1 MSALPP
7 KADMSSA
14 TLDVRFGPIADIRH
28 IKRLLRVV
36 KDNAD
41 RMAHTAADAAD
52 AVAEIDPISAFRSL
66 YRPVVYREGDRIAFT
81 QRDYFGP
88 ALHSRTLF
96 SQDKL
101 SAGEVAFG
109 LGKEDCDLQRE
120 GEVAV

>member
-1 MSALPP
+1 F
-7 KADMSSA
+7 
-14 TLDVRFGPIADIRH
+14 VH
-28 IKRLLRVV
+28 IERLLRVV

-66 YRPVVYREGDRIAFT
+66 YRPVVYREGNRIAFT

-88 ALHSRTLF
+88 ALHPRTLF

-120 GEVAV
+120 GEVAVWVLMQAVEVARNVLQ